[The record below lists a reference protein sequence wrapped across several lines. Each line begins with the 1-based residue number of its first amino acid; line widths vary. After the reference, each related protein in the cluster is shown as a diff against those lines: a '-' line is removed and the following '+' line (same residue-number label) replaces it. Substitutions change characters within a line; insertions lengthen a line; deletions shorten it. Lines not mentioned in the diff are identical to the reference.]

1 MLETAEVQP
10 QELREVINVPADMRM
25 GALRDIAAKA
35 PKTLVFTG
43 ARNGLLIRNDS
54 HCFGKTV
61 YVRLGL
67 YDVISSGKILEEFER
82 ADSGILVVPYAFN
95 AGWRA
100 RNINSI
106 VFLDLKLN
114 RSSMDFRLAAGR
126 AWYPGEFPFL
136 RTPDQYFINCY
147 LA

>member
-1 MLETAEVQP
+1 MLETAEMQP
-10 QELREVINVPADMRM
+10 QELRKVINVPADMRM
-25 GALRDIAAKA
+25 DALRDIAATA

-43 ARNGLLIRNDS
+43 ARNGLLIRNNP
-54 HCFGKTV
+54 HYFEKTV

-67 YDVISSGKILEEFER
+67 YDVTPSGKILEEFER
-82 ADSGILVVPYAFN
+82 ADAGVLVVPYAFN

-100 RNINSI
+100 RNISSI

-114 RSSMDFRLAAGR
+114 CSSMDFRLAVGR

-136 RTPDQYFINCY
+136 RTPDHYFINCS